1 MHGQHGDE
9 HNQRAHH
16 RLGDALHAVL
26 QAKAANGEAKHNG
39 QRHVAA
45 HFAGAG
51 KHLPKHAG
59 NRIAV
64 QAAECAGQEFDEIA
78 EHPSADGCV
87 IHHQHAAA
95 QQAQIAVQ
103 MPLRALLFQRAIG
116 LCRCAA
122 ARASDSQLH
131 CQHRNAHRQQKNQVE
146 QHEHAA
152 AALARDRREAPHVA
166 DADGAARAD
175 EKKAQSGSE
184 ALPFGRRIFIQTHNK
199 PLFCFLE
206 RRR

>member
-78 EHPSADGCV
+78 EHPSADGCI

-103 MPLRALLFQRAIG
+103 MPLRALFFQRAIG

-131 CQHRNAHRQQKNQVE
+131 CQHRNAHRQKKNQVE

-152 AALARDRREAPHVA
+152 AVLPRYRGKAPHVA
-166 DADGAARAD
+166 NADRTAGADQDETKAGSKTLPLFARIH
-175 EKKAQSGSE
+175 K
-184 ALPFGRRIFIQTHNK
+184 K
-199 PLFCFLE
+199 PLFLWYCRMGLQ
-206 RRR
+206 